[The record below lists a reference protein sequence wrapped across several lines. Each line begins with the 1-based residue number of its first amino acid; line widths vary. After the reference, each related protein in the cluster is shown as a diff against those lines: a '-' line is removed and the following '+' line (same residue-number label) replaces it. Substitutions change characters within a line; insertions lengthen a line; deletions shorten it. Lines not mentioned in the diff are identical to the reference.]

1 MEQFFIEILEYPLDE
16 SFIDEFVSFPEKV
29 RSNEYKTGLTPA
41 VQIRKLVQWGLRNSS
56 SFWLIKNKETGKT
69 LIRLSARPCPHIDGQ
84 GTIGFFEIDLEAAEA
99 RKAFEF
105 AIEKVSAWLKD
116 QGVQKIIAPVDINT
130 WFNYRF
136 SVMGQ
141 KFFPR
146 YSWEPTTPPE
156 YIEIFRQAG
165 FQDFAKYHSVFF
177 PHFRLRNYCIGTGYM
192 KKCYHRIEK
201 LGFHL
206 RPFDQERFMTHE
218 VPILHELSHESFKES
233 LLFEPIDLE
242 TFANLYAA
250 AKNYDSSPSSVLIS
264 PEGEVAGF
272 IFAFYDG
279 DFLVIKSLAIKK
291 KYQGLK
297 LSSGLI
303 YNAVKQ
309 SFKKKK
315 KGTISALVRTGIASE
330 KIEKNSNKTKW
341 FVWTHDYLL
350 MQKELKQ

>member
-1 MEQFFIEILEYPLDE
+1 MEPFFIEALEDPLNE
-16 SFIDEFVSFPEKV
+16 SFINDFVTFPEKV
-29 RSNEYKTGLTPA
+29 RAEEYKVGLTPA
-41 VQIRKLVQWGLRNSS
+41 VHTRKLIQWGLQNKS
-56 SFWLIKNKETGKT
+56 SFWLIKNRESGNT
-69 LIRLSARPCPHIDGQ
+69 IMRLSARPCPHIEGQ
-84 GTIGFFEIDLEAAEA
+84 GTIGFFEIDLKEVESV
-99 RKAFEF
+99 KAFEF
-105 AIEKVSAWLKD
+105 AIEKIGHWLRD
-116 QGVQKIIAPVDINT
+116 QGVHKIIAPVDLNT

-136 SVMGQ
+136 SVMGK

-156 YIEIFRQAG
+156 YLELFKSAG
-165 FQDFAKYHSVFF
+165 FENFAQYHSVFF
-177 PHFRLRNYCIGTGYM
+177 PHFRLGNYCIGTGYM
-192 KKCYHRIEK
+192 KKCYHRIAE
-201 LGFHL
+201 LGFSL

-218 VPILHELSHESFKES
+218 VPLFHELSHEAFKES

-242 TFANLYAA
+242 TFSNLYAA

-341 FVWTHDYLL
+341 FVWTHDYVL
-350 MQKELKQ
+350 MQKEMK

>member
-1 MEQFFIEILEYPLDE
+1 MEQFIIEQLDDPSNE
-16 SFIDEFVSFPEKV
+16 SFLNEFVSLPEKV
-29 RSNEYKTGLTPA
+29 RSDEYKIGLTSE
-41 VQIRKLVQWGLRNSS
+41 VHTRKLINWGLKNKS
-56 SFWLIKNKETGKT
+56 SFWLIRSKLSGRTI
-69 LIRLSARPCPHIDGQ
+69 LRLSARPCPNIEGQ
-84 GTIGFFEIDLEAAEA
+84 GTIGFFEIDLQATEA
-99 RKAFEF
+99 RRAFKL
-105 AIEKVSAWLKD
+105 AIESVSEWLKS

-136 SVMGQ
+136 SVMGK

-146 YSWEPTTPPE
+146 HSWEPTTPPE
-156 YIEIFRQAG
+156 YLEMFRQAG
-165 FQDFAKYHSVFF
+165 FADFAKYHSVFF
-177 PHFRLRNYCIGTGYM
+177 PHFRIGNYCIGTGYM
-192 KKCYHRIEK
+192 KKCYHRIDE
-201 LGFHL
+201 LGFKL

-218 VPILHELSHESFKES
+218 VPLFHEISHEAFNES
-233 LLFEPIDLE
+233 LLFEPIDQD

-250 AKNYDSSPSSVLIS
+250 AKNYDSSPSSILIS

-279 DFLVIKSLAIKK
+279 DFLVIKSLAIKR

-309 SFKKKK
+309 SFQKKK

-341 FVWTHDYLL
+341 FVWTHEYLL
-350 MQKELKQ
+350 LQKELN